1 MEKQFVT
8 FKVGKSFYCI
18 DIMEV
23 QEVIREIT
31 ITSMPNFPSFVEGV
45 MNLRGKI
52 IPLLSIDK
60 RLAEIDNTHSSLNSL
75 DTNNLSNFIK
85 DAKNKNP
92 LKLIVVKIETITIG
106 LLVDAL
112 DKILTIDE
120 NQVQSAEGIGKF
132 TNHQMIG
139 GILQI
144 NDDFYT
150 VLTPKFILERE
161 ETQILTRKLNQ
172 EK

>member
-8 FKVGKSFYCI
+8 FKIGKSFYCI

-23 QEVIREIT
+23 QEVIREIS
-31 ITSMPNFPSFVEGV
+31 ITSMPNFPTFVEGV

-60 RLAEIDNTHSSLNSL
+60 RLAEIDNTNSSFDRLNINNQS
-75 DTNNLSNFIK
+75 NLSIK
-85 DAKNKNP
+85 SGKINH
-92 LKLIVVKIETITIG
+92 LKLIVVKIETITVG

-112 DKILTIDE
+112 DKILTADD
-120 NQVQSAEGIGKF
+120 NQVQNAEGIGKF
-132 TNHQMIG
+132 TDHLMIG
-139 GILQI
+139 GILQVGE
-144 NDDFYT
+144 DFYT
-150 VLTPKFILERE
+150 VLTPKFILEKE
-161 ETQILTRKLNQ
+161 ETQILTQRLKQ

>member
-8 FKVGKSFYCI
+8 FKIGKSFYCI

-23 QEVIREIT
+23 QEVIREIS
-31 ITSMPNFPSFVEGV
+31 ITSMPNFPTFVEGV

-60 RLAEIDNTHSSLNSL
+60 RLAEIDNTNSSFDRLNI
-75 DTNNLSNFIK
+75 NNQSNIIK
-85 DAKNKNP
+85 DANNKKP

-132 TNHQMIG
+132 TSHQMIG

-144 NDDFYT
+144 NDEFYT
-150 VLTPKFILERE
+150 VLTPKFILERD
-161 ETQILTRKLNQ
+161 ETQLLTEKLNQ

>member
-8 FKVGKSFYCI
+8 FKIEKSYYCI

-23 QEVIREIT
+23 QEVIREIS

-60 RLAEIDNTHSSLNSL
+60 RLAEIDNTKSSLNNLDNNSL
-75 DTNNLSNFIK
+75 STIIK
-85 DAKNKNP
+85 DGNNKKP

-139 GILQI
+139 GLLQI
-144 NDDFYT
+144 NDEFYT
-150 VLTPKFILERE
+150 VLTPKFILERD
-161 ETQILTRKLNQ
+161 ETQLLTEKLNQ

>member
-8 FKVGKSFYCI
+8 FKIGKSFYCI

-23 QEVIREIT
+23 QEVIREISV
-31 ITSMPNFPSFVEGV
+31 TSMPNFPPFVEGV

-60 RLAEIDNTHSSLNSL
+60 RLAEIDNTRQLL
-75 DTNNLSNFIK
+75 DKKEVNLSDIIK
-85 DAKNKNP
+85 DTDNKKP
-92 LKLIVVKIETITIG
+92 LKLIVVKIETITVG

-144 NDDFYT
+144 NDEFYT

-161 ETQILTRKLNQ
+161 ETQLLTEKLNQ
-172 EK
+172 